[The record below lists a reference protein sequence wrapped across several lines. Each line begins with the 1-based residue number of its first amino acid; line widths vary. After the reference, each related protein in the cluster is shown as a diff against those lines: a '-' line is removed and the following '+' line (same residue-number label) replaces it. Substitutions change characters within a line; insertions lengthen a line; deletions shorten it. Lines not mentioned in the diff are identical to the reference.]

1 MANPFEKYLGKED
14 ILQRQVIEYLELKY
28 KVTPICMG
36 TEGKKSAFERF
47 KFKWMG
53 GRKGV
58 SDLFIPVSICGYH
71 GLFIELKKEGA
82 KIFKKDGTL
91 YASNKEHHQR
101 QLDFID
107 EMMQLGYWSNMC
119 IGFEA
124 TKEFIDQ
131 YMNMKENY
139 KTNFRD
145 K

>member
-58 SDLFIPVSICGYH
+58 SDLFIPVPTGLFN
-71 GLFIELKKEGA
+71 GLFIELKKEDA
-82 KIFKKDGTL
+82 KIFKKDGSL

-101 QLDFID
+101 QIDFIN
-107 EMMQLGYWSNMC
+107 EMSSRGYMAALC
-119 IGFEA
+119 IGFDA
-124 TKEFIDQ
+124 TKQVIDH
-131 YMNMKENY
+131 YFSSKV
-139 KTNFRD
+139 TT
-145 K
+145 

>member
-36 TEGKKSAFERF
+36 TEGKKSAYERF

-58 SDLFIPVSICGYH
+58 SDLFIPIAKGVYH
-71 GLFIELKKEGA
+71 GLFIELKKDGA
-82 KIFKKDGTL
+82 KIFKANGDL

-101 QLDFID
+101 QLDFIED
-107 EMMQLGYWSNMC
+107 MIDNGYLGGMC
-119 IGFEA
+119 IGFDSA
-124 TKEFIDQ
+124 KTFIDT
-131 YMNMKENY
+131 YMGL
-139 KTNFRD
+139 
-145 K
+145 